1 VWGQD
6 IVVFREICMKHASQA
21 QFGRPMTAVRTTDLP
36 DKWTI
41 LKDLTAASEE
51 FGLTHRTL
59 NVLRA
64 LMTFLPETG
73 ISTDPAA
80 ATVFPANRTLS
91 ARLNG
96 MPESTLRRH
105 LAQLVAAGIVSRSDS
120 PNRKRYARRMGG
132 GATLAF
138 GFDLSPLAEHAA
150 RIAAAAR
157 RAAEAR
163 QHALAL
169 RDRVALLRQ
178 TVQMQQDD
186 AQAPLLEEARLL
198 LRRKPDVGQLQR
210 MMSRLQA
217 ALPPVDNSQHPAL
230 ASARLS
236 GTDSQNE
243 RHIQDSDKADS
254 DSEGEG
260 QGAET
265 QTTRAPSGAAGNAGR
280 TAKPRTGPTI
290 GDILGACTELATFFP
305 QTPRDWPSLLSLADR
320 IGPMLGIDPPV
331 LNEARRNMGADA
343 AALVVICMLERSAV
357 IRRPGAYLRR
367 LSQKAA
373 QGEFSI
379 APMLNALIAGER
391 RAIVS

>member
-1 VWGQD
+1 MTPV
-6 IVVFREICMKHASQA
+6 
-21 QFGRPMTAVRTTDLP
+21 RPTNLP

-41 LKDLTAASEE
+41 LKDLTAAADE

-64 LMTFLPETG
+64 LMTFLPDTRVPA
-73 ISTDPAA
+73 DPAA

-120 PNRKRYARRMGG
+120 PNRKRYARRMSG

-138 GFDLSPLAEHAA
+138 GFDLSPLAEHAE

-178 TVQMQQDD
+178 TVQMLQDD
-186 AQAPLLEEARLL
+186 AHASLLEEARLL
-198 LRRKPDVGQLQR
+198 LRRKPDVGQLQQ
-210 MMSRLQA
+210 MLSRLEAVLPSVDNRKGA
-217 ALPPVDNSQHPAL
+217 ALS
-230 ASARLS
+230 SARLS

-243 RHIQDSDKADS
+243 RHIQNSDKTDS

-265 QTTRAPSGAAGNAGR
+265 QSTGTPSCAADNAR
-280 TAKPRTGPTI
+280 KTVKAQNVPTMSA
-290 GDILGACTELATFFP
+290 ILGACTELGSFFP

-343 AALVVICMLERSAV
+343 AALAVICMLERSAV

-373 QGEFSI
+373 MGEFSI
-379 APMLNALIAGER
+379 TPMLNALIAGEK